1 MNTKNKVKTEWLAA
15 IIAAVVCGQSST
27 VQAIPINGTIN
38 FEGGTATLNATSVA
52 AATSLTFGGSP
63 TVSTA
68 FGVAPT
74 GSFDGTGGMAV
85 TYVAS
90 GFQFAPILDPNPVN
104 PLWTFS
110 LDGLTYSFNL
120 QSVTSS
126 VGVGPS
132 LNLAGT
138 GLLSITGDNSP
149 YDPTEADWSFSTT
162 GSGPSTFGFVAG
174 NATVPDGGTTV
185 LLLGLALAGMG
196 VLGKRIVA

>member
-1 MNTKNKVKTEWLAA
+1 MKTKSLA
-15 IIAAVVCGQSST
+15 IVVAVASVGFNP
-27 VQAIPINGTIN
+27 VLHAIPITGSIN
-38 FEGGTATLNATSVA
+38 FEGGTATLNAASVV

-63 TVSTA
+63 IVSGA
-68 FGVAPT
+68 LGVAPT
-74 GSFDGTGGMAV
+74 GSFAGTQGAGV

-104 PLWTFS
+104 PLWTFT

-132 LNLAGT
+132 LDLAGT

-149 YDPTEADWSFSTT
+149 YDPTEATWSFSTT

-174 NATVPDGGTTV
+174 NTAIPDGGTTV
-185 LLLGLALAGMG
+185 MLLGLALAGIG
-196 VLGKRIVA
+196 VLKRNILA